1 MVLGKSIDT
10 LRRRLSGWVN
20 DFREDESGATAI
32 EYGLIVSLIFIAIVA
47 SVRSFKNS
55 ASEMYG
61 TIDAAMDNE

>member
-1 MVLGKSIDT
+1 MVLGKNVDT

-32 EYGLIVSLIFIAIVA
+32 EYGLIVALIFLAIVA
-47 SVRSFKNS
+47 SVRSFTNS